1 MVQRAKKINIAI
13 DGPAGAGKSTVARQ
27 VASELNYIYIDT
39 GAMYRAVALHI
50 LRSDVHIDDHV
61 KIARLAEGLEIRLS
75 AGPHG
80 QIVTLNGEDVTDLIR
95 DQDVTRLVP
104 LVAAIHDVRT
114 ILVQHQRKL
123 AEHRGVVM
131 DGRDIGTHVLPDAEV
146 KVFLTASVEERA
158 RRRFKELQARGSR
171 ITFEQLVQDIAARD
185 RHDSERETAPLIQAE
200 DAVLLDST
208 GLTIEEVVHRIVQMC
223 REVLDTGETHG

>member
-1 MVQRAKKINIAI
+1 
-13 DGPAGAGKSTVARQ
+13 
-27 VASELNYIYIDT
+27 IYIDT

-158 RRRFKELQARGSR
+158 RRRFK
-171 ITFEQLVQDIAARD
+171 
-185 RHDSERETAPLIQAE
+185 
-200 DAVLLDST
+200 
-208 GLTIEEVVHRIVQMC
+208 
-223 REVLDTGETHG
+223 

>member
-75 AGPHG
+75 AGSHG